1 MPIQSIS
8 APIAQPGAG
17 SSPKAGNRPPMRPA
31 QTVPPAAPQ
40 QPQINPSVNTNGQPI
55 GGTLNT
61 TA

>member
-8 APIAQPGAG
+8 APIAQPGG
-17 SSPKAGNRPPMRPA
+17 SSPKVGNRPMRPA
-31 QTVPPAAPQ
+31 QTVPQQAPQ
-40 QPQINPSVNTNGQPI
+40 QPINPSVNTNGQPT